1 MDTDILLAHFWFVA
15 PLTRCTQWAYAEL
28 EAEILALGEQL
39 RQCLVAR
46 LLRFAVH
53 KSCVKQNMT
62 WWPQANNPN
71 VSPLVSGVHQRRIQ
85 WPFSLYKWTVQS
97 TAPGVSVH
105 RLHTPS
111 WGMASK
117 DMLDHP
123 TKKQGLG
130 LDMEECRGVASCSKV
145 RGMDVICLLTIETM
159 DTMTEVYNMYQKY
172 FTTLLQTTNIQ
183 TKYIKNLPVLSLKLM
198 PPATSSPKV
207 VIMGSGKGI
216 GPNSYS
222 CGTSKPQWILKSNI
236 MK

>member
-1 MDTDILLAHFWFVA
+1 MDPDILLAHFWFVA
-15 PLTRCTQWAYAEL
+15 PLTRCTQWACAEL
-28 EAEILALGEQL
+28 EAEILARSEQL
-39 RQCLVAR
+39 CQRLVAR

-71 VSPLVSGVHQRRIQ
+71 VSPLVSGVHQSAPSSAQRRIQ
-85 WPFSLYKWTVQS
+85 WPFWLYKLTVQS

-159 DTMTEVYNMYQKY
+159 DTMTEVYNM
-172 FTTLLQTTNIQ
+172 FNIQ
-183 TKYIKNLPVLSLKLM
+183 DIKSIPFKWVILEKWTFLCSLSETD
-198 PPATSSPKV
+198 ASSNFL
-207 VIMGSGKGI
+207 S
-216 GPNSYS
+216 
-222 CGTSKPQWILKSNI
+222 
-236 MK
+236 